1 MTTPN
6 SLKSGYR
13 TSAKSQTLSA
23 RGNSV
28 ICCQPEMATKA
39 IHAWP
44 LPILS
49 LAVGLGYT
57 LLFGA
62 RFIPFLGLLE
72 FPSEANYFLA
82 CGVPALLA
90 GLFGFLRAKPKEI
103 WSYGFLMW
111 APQAIF
117 GTAGA
122 MSQGWLAGF
131 GRVVV
136 ASSLLAAIMG
146 VLASYAGFAL
156 RKVVDRILAVP
167 EEPPSIL
174 RK

>member
-1 MTTPN
+1 M
-6 SLKSGYR
+6 LSGR
-13 TSAKSQTLSA
+13 EP
-23 RGNSV
+23 SV
-28 ICCQPEMATKA
+28 ICYKPEMTSKA
-39 IHAWP
+39 FRTW
-44 LPILS
+44 LFPILS
-49 LAVGLGYT
+49 LGVGLGYT
-57 LLFGA
+57 LWFGA
-62 RFIPFLGLLE
+62 RFVPFLGLLMDD
-72 FPSEANYFLA
+72 PTDANYFLA

-131 GRVVV
+131 GREIV
-136 ASSLLAAIMG
+136 ASSFLAAIVG

-156 RKVVDRILAVP
+156 RKFVNRILADR
-167 EEPPSIL
+167 EAPPSML
-174 RK
+174 GR